1 MYLSGALTAGG
12 SPSATTST
20 TATSGSSHG
29 GLSPLWGA
37 FFVTAGI
44 LLLLEVLPWV
54 IGRFVA
60 KKHSVNDAYYKGLL
74 LGTDNRL
81 STSKLNASLWTVVL
95 VYFLL
100 ALAFVAGFDASTFN
114 DLVHKVN
121 PLYLVLIGGPFA
133 AAILSKGIVSSAVN
147 AGMKKD
153 TATAPKVADFF
164 SNDDG
169 NTDLADTQYVLFNV
183 IAAFIVV
190 VEFLRAPLNGPPDIP
205 AFLAVLTGASAA
217 AYVTNKGVTTS
228 ASTPFGQVGTIDQ
241 VTPPRAGA
249 GSPIKILGS
258 NMIPQGNTAA
268 PMVLIAGVQAGIRGT
283 PTPSEIEC
291 LVPGGLTAGPC
302 AVTIRPAVG
311 DEVSADGKF
320 EFTA

>member
-1 MYLSGALTAGG
+1 MYLSSALIAGG

-29 GLSPLWGA
+29 GLSPLWTA

-44 LLLLEVLPWV
+44 LLLLEVLPWA

-100 ALAFVAGFDASTFN
+100 VLAFVAGFDASTFGT
-114 DLVHKVN
+114 LVHKVN

-147 AGMKKD
+147 AGMKR
-153 TATAPKVADFF
+153 TPRTRLRLPTF
-164 SNDDG
+164 S
-169 NTDLADTQYVLFNV
+169 AM
-183 IAAFIVV
+183 
-190 VEFLRAPLNGPPDIP
+190 
-205 AFLAVLTGASAA
+205 
-217 AYVTNKGVTTS
+217 TT
-228 ASTPFGQVGTIDQ
+228 
-241 VTPPRAGA
+241 
-249 GSPIKILGS
+249 
-258 NMIPQGNTAA
+258 
-268 PMVLIAGVQAGIRGT
+268 GT
-283 PTPSEIEC
+283 PISPTLSTFC
-291 LVPGGLTAGPC
+291 ST
-302 AVTIRPAVG
+302 
-311 DEVSADGKF
+311 
-320 EFTA
+320 

>member
-1 MYLSGALTAGG
+1 
-12 SPSATTST
+12 
-20 TATSGSSHG
+20 
-29 GLSPLWGA
+29 
-37 FFVTAGI
+37 
-44 LLLLEVLPWV
+44 V

-114 DLVHKVN
+114 NLVHKVN

-228 ASTPFGQVGTIDQ
+228 ASTAFGQAAAGGRRDRRQDPRVEHDPAGKYRRAHGPHRRRPGRDQ
-241 VTPPRAGA
+241 GHPDAERDRLPRARRPHGRA
-249 GSPIKILGS
+249 VH
-258 NMIPQGNTAA
+258 GNDPPGHRRRSERRRQVRVHRVTA
-268 PMVLIAGVQAGIRGT
+268 
-283 PTPSEIEC
+283 
-291 LVPGGLTAGPC
+291 VPRA
-302 AVTIRPAVG
+302 
-311 DEVSADGKF
+311 
-320 EFTA
+320 